1 VGQECLP
8 VVVQEAP
15 PLSPATSPISSRGD
29 LLAGSGFLAVL
40 VLSIFP
46 WSNGAFS
53 GFFGAWSGHWSLVAV
68 SAGIGGVAAAAVALR
83 ESSHPALAVVAYA
96 VLALSVGT
104 AAALFR
110 LDPPVLSEPSLPSGL
125 ALVASGASLAGA
137 ALKWRDLA
145 RARLRSS

>member
-1 VGQECLP
+1 MGKECLP

-15 PLSPATSPISSRGD
+15 PQLPATSPISSRGD

-53 GFFGAWSGHWSLVAV
+53 GFFVAWSGHWSVVAV
-68 SAGIGGVAAAAVALR
+68 SAAIGGVAAAAVALR
-83 ESSHPALAVVAYA
+83 GSRHPALTAVAYA
-96 VLALSVGT
+96 VLALSVAT

-125 ALVASGASLAGA
+125 ALVAAGVSLAGA
-137 ALKWRDLA
+137 GLKWRDVA